1 MVTTIPGSDLLTSAL
16 NVISQSLQIPV
27 IIFLLAFAIYSLYII
42 GSLIAEYSSN
52 KKVPVKYL
60 RDLIYEIAN
69 TKSVDDIQD
78 IIKNATIQKSQKT
91 VLLEIAKSSSL
102 PSDSRRALAR
112 KLFEEEQNKI
122 EKNLQKTDIVTKIG
136 PTLGLMGT
144 LIPMGPG
151 LAALG
156 SGDVTTLASAI
167 IVAFDTT
174 VVGIGAGAIAYVASK
189 IRRNW
194 YEEYLS
200 NLDALADAIL
210 DRLKKDEKEEIISLL
225 KELV

>member
-27 IIFLLAFAIYSLYII
+27 IIFLLIFAVYSVYII
-42 GSLIAEYSSN
+42 GSLIAEYSSH
-52 KKVPVKYL
+52 KKVPVKL
-60 RDLIYEIAN
+60 IRDLIYKIAN
-69 TKSVDDIQD
+69 CEDVGDIPNIVND
-78 IIKNATIQKSQKT
+78 APIQKSQKT
-91 VLLEIAKSSSL
+91 VLVEIANSKDL
-102 PSDSRRALAR
+102 REDTRKALAR
-112 KLFEEEQNKI
+112 KLYEEEQDRI

-156 SGDVTTLASAI
+156 SGDVNTLASAI

-174 VVGIGAGAIAYVASK
+174 VVGIGAGAVAYVAGK
-189 IRRNW
+189 IRRRW
-194 YEEYLS
+194 YEQYLS
-200 NLDALADAIL
+200 NLDALADTVL
-210 DRLKKDEKEEIISLL
+210 DRLKKEDE
-225 KELV
+225 

>member
-1 MVTTIPGSDLLTSAL
+1 MATIIPGSDLLTSAL

-27 IIFLLAFAIYSLYII
+27 IIFLILFAAYSVFII
-42 GSLIAEYSSN
+42 GSLISEYSSH
-52 KKVPVKYL
+52 KKIPVKYI
-60 RDLIYEIAN
+60 RDLIYKIAN
-69 TKSVDDIQD
+69 TENVEDLPEV
-78 IIKNATIQKSQKT
+78 IKNAGIQSSQKA
-91 VLLEIAKSSSL
+91 VLIEIAKSSQL
-102 PSDSRRALAR
+102 PRDTRQALAR
-112 KLFEEEQNKI
+112 KLYEEEQDKI

-174 VVGIGAGAIAYVASK
+174 VVGIGAGAVAYVAGK
-189 IRRNW
+189 IRRRW
-194 YEEYLS
+194 YEQYLS
-200 NLDALADAIL
+200 NLDALADTVL
-210 DRLKKDEKEEIISLL
+210 DRLKKEDIN
-225 KELV
+225 